1 MTIPVRKATIGDAA
15 SLSELAARTFRETF
29 ESENTPENMSQFLAE
44 TYSPEK
50 QAAEIN
56 DPNSTILVAESY
68 DGPELIG
75 YAHLMV
81 GQTPPA
87 IAGPRPIELKRLYV
101 DREWHGAKVAQALM
115 DAAISAAKARG
126 ARTIWL
132 GVWERNSRAIAFYNK
147 YGFTHEGEHTF
158 VVGTDPQTD
167 LLLSRGL

>member
-1 MTIPVRKATIGDAA
+1 MTIPVRKATIADAA
-15 SLSELAARTFRETF
+15 TLSDLAARTFRETF
-29 ESENTPENMSQFLAE
+29 ESENTPENMSQFLSE

-50 QAAEIN
+50 QAQEIS
-56 DPNSTILVAESY
+56 DPSSTILVAESY

-75 YAHLMV
+75 YAHLMT
-81 GQTPPA
+81 GPTPPA

-101 DREWHGAKVAQALM
+101 VREWHGAKVAQALM
-115 DAAISAAKARG
+115 DAALAEARSRG

-132 GVWERNSRAIAFYNK
+132 GVWERNPRAIAFYNK
-147 YGFTHEGEHTF
+147 YGFTHEGQHTF